1 MISAN
6 LMGGLGNQMF
16 QIMAAYAHSREVQD
30 DLYFDFAKCYT
41 PNQGNKSEKYL
52 NNFFKNLKNDKQ
64 ENHFQFTHHES
75 SFSYRQIPKEKNLLL
90 NGYFQSEKYF
100 ENYKSEIRKVFN
112 IDESKCKY
120 VRQQLEEKTNS
131 NNITSIHIRRG
142 DYINKPNYHPTQ
154 NIDYYK
160 KSIGVIGESSFMII
174 SDDLDWCKLHF
185 EGDNIFFSDFTND
198 IDDLYL
204 MMMCNNKIMSNSSFS
219 WWGVYLSEFD
229 GEVIAPKNWFGP
241 EGPQDTQDIYNKN
254 WILI

>member
-1 MISAN
+1 MITAE
-6 LMGGLGNQMF
+6 LKGRLGNQMF

-131 NNITSIHIRRG
+131 NNITSIHIKTG
-142 DYINKPNYHPTQ
+142 LYIYKQYH
-154 NIDYYK
+154 
-160 KSIGVIGESSFMII
+160 
-174 SDDLDWCKLHF
+174 
-185 EGDNIFFSDFTND
+185 
-198 IDDLYL
+198 
-204 MMMCNNKIMSNSSFS
+204 
-219 WWGVYLSEFD
+219 
-229 GEVIAPKNWFGP
+229 
-241 EGPQDTQDIYNKN
+241 
-254 WILI
+254 